1 MSAQEKLEYAAWI
14 QRRRENHH
22 KALEALAAQ
31 VGYQTEG
38 LKLWRQL
45 RRVES
50 WAYSKSLAFCNGQ
63 IETEDWELVKVE
75 ARARLQKVFG
85 GKLPQGIRINADA
98 RGHALKLDSDKVAIP
113 QGMETDW
120 GGDGILAAEID

>member
-1 MSAQEKLEYAAWI
+1 MSAQEKLERAAWI
-14 QRRRENHH
+14 QRRRDAHH
-22 KALEALAAQ
+22 KALETLAQQ
-31 VGYQTEG
+31 VGCQTEG

-45 RRVES
+45 RHVEN

-75 ARARLQKVFG
+75 ARAKQLKVFG
-85 GKLPQGIRINADA
+85 GKLPQGIRINGDA
-98 RGHALKLDSDKVAIP
+98 RGHALKLDSDKVSVP
-113 QGMETDW
+113 QGMERDW

>member
-1 MSAQEKLEYAAWI
+1 MTTDKAERLAWL
-14 QRRRENHH
+14 QRRRANHH
-22 KALEALAAQ
+22 KALESLAQQ
-31 VGYQTEG
+31 VGCQTDG

-75 ARARLQKVFG
+75 ARARLLKVFG
-85 GKLPQGIRINADA
+85 GKLPLGIRINGDA
-98 RGHALKLDSDKVAIP
+98 RGHALKLDSDKVTVP
-113 QGMETDW
+113 EGMERDW